1 MNTLE
6 RRRIAKAQLIDV
18 SVVKADLSQSRRQT
32 ADDTKKIRKDLAAT
46 RFAAKQR
53 DTLTTPSFAQFN

>member
-18 SVVKADLSQSRRQT
+18 SIVKADLSQARRQT

-46 RFAAKQR
+46 RFAARQR
-53 DTLTTPSFAQFN
+53 DSLATASCARFN